1 MMKFNPVSL
10 DWKKYVLKIFF
21 SEYYTFFNLIKEK
34 LKIVKIQERKIVL

>member
-21 SEYYTFFNLIKEK
+21 SEYYQKDKSILQLRFII
-34 LKIVKIQERKIVL
+34 IVEINKKF